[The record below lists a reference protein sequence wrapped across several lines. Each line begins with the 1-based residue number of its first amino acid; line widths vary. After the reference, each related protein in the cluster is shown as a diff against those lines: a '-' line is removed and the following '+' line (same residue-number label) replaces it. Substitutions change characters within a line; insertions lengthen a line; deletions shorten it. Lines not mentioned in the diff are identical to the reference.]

1 MCRDPGEGEEIVESK
16 IAIAYCVD
24 AVGGHFGEAEVA
36 GDSFPVNGKRI
47 SGERAGPHRA
57 SVCARRRVLETRD
70 VASKCL
76 GMGKEKMR
84 KQNGLRVLHVS
95 HAGHGTPS
103 LALACERRVLQ
114 SARRPRFT

>member
-24 AVGGHFGEAEVA
+24 AVGGHFGEAAAA

-70 VASKCL
+70 VASKFL
-76 GMGKEKMR
+76 GMGKEQKS
-84 KQNGLRVLHVS
+84 KQNGLRARHVRQAS
-95 HAGHGTPS
+95 VAHAQTCRS
-103 LALACERRVLQ
+103 LL
-114 SARRPRFT
+114 